1 MRVTTA
7 ASRTGEVTLRLESTP
22 ETGLVA
28 WVTIDNEAKLN
39 ALNSTV
45 LRRFAETIEGLGA
58 HADLRAVVVTGAGER
73 AFVGGADI
81 REMAELADHVEARR
95 FIEAVH
101 RACKAVREA
110 PVPVIGRINGHAL
123 GAGLELAASCDLRI
137 AASTATF
144 GMPEVLL
151 GLPSVV
157 EAALLPTLIGW
168 GRARRLL
175 LLGETIGAEEA
186 LAWGL
191 VEHVAEPGA
200 ALDAA
205 VAEWLEKLG
214 RAGPQALRLQK
225 RLIRAWEDL
234 PMAEAI
240 RAGIDSFAE
249 AWRGEEPRR
258 MLRAFLDRPRHPP
271 KKG

>member
-1 MRVTTA
+1 VDA
-7 ASRTGEVTLRLESTP
+7 AGGSGDVTLRIESTP
-22 ETGLVA
+22 ETGQVA
-28 WVTIDNEAKLN
+28 WVTIANEAKLN
-39 ALNSTV
+39 ALNSSV
-45 LRRFAETIEGLGA
+45 LRRFAETVEGLGA
-58 HADLRAVVVTGAGER
+58 HADLRAAVVTGAGGR

-81 REMAELADHVEARR
+81 REMAALPDHVAATR

-101 RACKAVREA
+101 RACDAVRA
-110 PVPVIGRINGHAL
+110 LPVPVIARINGHAL
-123 GAGLELAASCDLRI
+123 GAGLELAAACDLRI

-144 GMPEVLL
+144 GMPEVRL

-191 VEHVAEPGA
+191 VERVAAPGA

-205 VAEWLEKLG
+205 VAEWLAMLG

-225 RLIRAWEDL
+225 RLIRTWEDL

-240 RAGIDSFAE
+240 RAGVGSFAE

-258 MLRAFLDRPRHPP
+258 MLRAFLDRPRPP
-271 KKG
+271 KG